1 MSKKTRSRFRIGLP
15 LVGFCLLAVAAWT
28 MLPQGAVAGPK
39 GDTGILEKMVAAD
52 GNVTV
57 DLDMNR
63 LNGTRSKSR
72 KGTLRF
78 DVSSDGFFTSLA
90 FNDELRGPLPGVLAL
105 VAKNSVSL
113 PAKLSASHN
122 NLVVEA
128 LPWGGDYEMVIRDGK
143 TGFVFFNIVGQEY
156 DYIASERKLNIRG
169 GGLLLSDEFAAEL
182 GRAGDTKTV
191 VGTIDIK
198 TTQTPIEVTHI
209 VEGETQ
215 NTSLPPM
222 QNPEAGNVPGPDV
235 VVGELTGLAQFG
247 ASSGTQ
253 VGLAVGTDSCNF
265 GTVPL
270 IWLANP
276 DNNHPVIP
284 QNLYRMS
291 GGSDNTERL
300 EQIGQSQV
308 KHAFTALQNNICNL
322 GCNATAST
330 SLGSGCSDPYGAGL
344 NAGPNLGSK
353 AWINPFTG
361 FFPTGTS
368 TNNSHTGHAHNGTS
382 HRILTEVA
390 DLNTSLNAGATYY
403 TEAQYVT
410 PHEYSHCQ
418 ANPTQCNMYNNVS
431 YRRYNVN
438 GTTCASGTS
447 NCYTFSTVS
456 GNGTVRMKS
465 ALGAWTGASTVELRP
480 APGVDG
486 VAFVGY
492 KVTNPSAG
500 VWHYEYAVY
509 NQNLDRGIQ
518 SFSIPIGNGVT
529 LSNIGFRMPPQHPGS
544 ANDGTFNSL
553 GFSSGAWTETQT
565 GTSMTWNSET
575 FAQNQNAN
583 AIRWSTMYN
592 FRFDSNRPPQMNNAT
607 VGFFKT
613 GSPMM
618 VQVQAPSIQTA
629 ANVTVS
635 GRVTLSNGQGVRAP
649 LAITR
654 PGGFVEFASSNSFG
668 FYTFT
673 NIPSGAMYTVEVAGK
688 RYISDPINVQVDG
701 NVSNVNFI
709 VTER

>member
-1 MSKKTRSRFRIGLP
+1 MSKKTRSRIRIVLP
-15 LVGFCLLAVAAWT
+15 VLGFCLLAIAVWT

-39 GDTGILEKMVAAD
+39 GETGILEKLLASE
-52 GNVTV
+52 GTVTI

-63 LNGTRSKSR
+63 LGGTRAKSR
-72 KGTLRF
+72 NNTLRF
-78 DVSSDGFFTSLA
+78 DVSSEGLFTSLA

-105 VAKNSVSL
+105 VAKNAVSL
-113 PAKLSASHN
+113 PAKLNASHN
-122 NLVVEA
+122 NLVVET

-156 DYIASERKLNIRG
+156 DYVASERKLNIRG

-198 TTQTPIEVTHI
+198 TTQSPIEVTHV

-215 NTSLPPM
+215 DTSLLPT

-235 VVGELTGLAQFG
+235 VVGDLTGLAQFG
-247 ASSGTQ
+247 SSSGTQ

-265 GTVPL
+265 GTIPL
-270 IWLANP
+270 IWLANS

-291 GGSDNTERL
+291 ANGDRF

-308 KHAFTALQNNICNL
+308 KHAFTALQENICSL
-322 GCNATAST
+322 GCSATAST

-361 FFPTGTS
+361 FFPRNDSPTP
-368 TNNSHTGHAHNGTS
+368 NNSHAGHSHNGTT

-390 DLNTSLNAGATYY
+390 DLNTTLNVGATYY

-418 ANPTQCNMYNNVS
+418 SNPTQCNMYNNAS
-431 YRRYNVN
+431 YRRYNVT
-438 GTTCASGTS
+438 GTTCPSGTS
-447 NCYTFSTVS
+447 NCYTFSPAAS
-456 GNGTVRMKS
+456 TVRMKP
-465 ALGAWTGASTVELRP
+465 AIEAWAGATSVPVQP

-486 VAFVGY
+486 VAFVAY

-518 SFSIPIGNGVT
+518 SFSVPIGNGAT
-529 LSNIGFRMPPQHPGS
+529 LSNTGFRMPPQHPAS

-553 GFSSGAWTETQT
+553 GFSSTAWTQTQT
-565 GTSMTWNSET
+565 ANSMSWNTET

-583 AIRWSTMYN
+583 AIRWGTMYN
-592 FRFDSNRPPQMNNAT
+592 FRFDSNRPPANANAT

-613 GSPMM
+613 GSPVT
-618 VQVQAPSIQTA
+618 VQVQGPSA
-629 ANVTVS
+629 AVVS
-635 GRVTLSNGQGVRAP
+635 SVSVGGRVTNSNGQGVRVNVV
-649 LAITR
+649 ITG
-654 PGGFVEFASSNSFG
+654 PNGFLRYTLSNAFG
-668 FYTFT
+668 YYNFDQ
-673 NIPSGAMYTVEVAGK
+673 IPTGATYTVEIQSK
-688 RYISDPINVQVDG
+688 RHTASPQTIPVNDNL
-701 NVSNVNFI
+701 SNVDFVVN
-709 VTER
+709 